1 MRKLFQNAA
10 ADLPAAVVVF
20 LVALPL
26 CLGIALGSNAPNL
39 FAGIIG
45 GIVGGIVIGSLSGSN
60 LSVSGP
66 AAGLTAI
73 VAVAIG
79 KLPSYE
85 AFLLAVVIA
94 GIIQLVFGFLKA
106 GFLGDY
112 VPNSVIKGMLAA
124 IGIILILK
132 QLPHLVGFDKDFSG
146 DEAFFQKD
154 SNNTF
159 SEIFYSVNYI
169 TPVAVLI
176 GVLGILIQVLWEKV
190 LVKKAAIFKL
200 IPAPLVIV
208 VMGIVL
214 NIVFGKNDTFAL
226 EQEHLVNIPVATTF
240 SQFTSFF
247 TSPQWRFISNPDV
260 WITAITLAL
269 VASLETLLSIEASD
283 KLDPFNR
290 VTDNNRELKAQGIGN
305 MVSGLIGGLPLTSV
319 IVRSSANINAGAK
332 TKLSAIVHG
341 ILLLLCVAFIPG
353 LLNKIP
359 YAALASILIYTGY
372 KLAKVSLFKEFYS
385 KGWDQFIP
393 FTVTILAILFT
404 DLLKGIIVGIIVGLF
419 FVMRSNFKSAVFV
432 MNDNDNYLFRFR
444 KDVSFLNKAIVKRK
458 LEEVPENAFVLIDTT
473 QADFMDKDV
482 IDTINEFSLHAPMK
496 NIKVEIK
503 KSIHKPMQDLINSN
517 TQNEKHLY
525 DDIAH

>member
-1 MRKLFQNAA
+1 MKKFFQTAG
-10 ADLPAAVVVF
+10 ADLPAAIVVF

-45 GIVGGIVIGSLSGSN
+45 GIVGGIVIGSLSGSQ

-73 VAVAIG
+73 VAVALG
-79 KLPSYE
+79 KLPAYE
-85 AFLLAVVIA
+85 AFLLSVVIA
-94 GIIQLVFGFLKA
+94 GIIQLLFGFLKG

-124 IGIILILK
+124 IGVILILK
-132 QLPHLVGFDKDFSG
+132 QLPHLVGFDKDFAG

-154 SNNTF
+154 SSNTF
-159 SEIFYSVNYI
+159 SEIFYSINYI

-190 LVKKAAIFKL
+190 LVKKSAIFKL

-208 VMGIVL
+208 AMGIVL

-226 EQEHLVNIPVATTF
+226 GQEHLVNIPVATSFT
-240 SQFTSFF
+240 QFTSFF
-247 TSPQWRFISNPDV
+247 TSPNWSFISNADV

-269 VASLETLLSIEASD
+269 VASLETLLSIEACD
-283 KLDPFNR
+283 KLDPYNR

-305 MVSGLIGGLPLTSV
+305 IVSGLIGGLPLTSV

-341 ILLLLCVAFIPG
+341 VLLLLCVAFIPG
-353 LLNKIP
+353 LLNRIP

-372 KLAKVSLFKEFYS
+372 KLAKISLFKEFYS
-385 KGWDQFIP
+385 KGLDQFIP
-393 FTVTILAILFT
+393 FVTTIIAILLT
-404 DLLKGIIVGIIVGLF
+404 DLLKGIIVGIIVGLY

-432 MNDNDNYLFRFR
+432 VHDKNKFLFRFR
-444 KDVSFLNKAIVKRK
+444 KDVSFLNKATVKRK
-458 LEEVPENAFVLIDTT
+458 LEEVPDNAFVLIDTT
-473 QADFMDKDV
+473 RADFIDKDI
-482 IDTINEFSLHAPMK
+482 IDTINEFSLHAPIK

-503 KSIHKPMQDLINSN
+503 KSFYKPMHDLLNSKP
-517 TQNEKHLY
+517 QNENHLY

>member
-1 MRKLFQNAA
+1 MKKIFQNAA
-10 ADLPAAVVVF
+10 ADLPASIVVF

-39 FAGIIG
+39 FAGLIG
-45 GIVGGIVIGSLSGSN
+45 GIVGGIVIGSLSGSQ

-73 VAVAIG
+73 VAVALG
-79 KLPSYE
+79 KLPAYE
-85 AFLLAVVIA
+85 AFLLSVVIA
-94 GIIQLVFGFLKA
+94 GMLQLLFGFLKG

-124 IGIILILK
+124 IGLILILK
-132 QLPHLVGFDKDFSG
+132 QFPHLVGFDKNFSG

-154 SNNTF
+154 DNNTF
-159 SEIFYSVNYI
+159 SEILYAINYI

-176 GVLGILIQVLWEKV
+176 GVIGLLIQVLWEKV
-190 LVKKAAIFKL
+190 LVKKSNIFKL
-200 IPAPLVIV
+200 IPAPLVV
-208 VMGIVL
+208 VALGIFL
-214 NIVFGKNDTFAL
+214 NIAFGKNDQFAL
-226 EQEHLVNIPVATTF
+226 GEEHLVNIPIAASF

-247 TSPQWRFISNPDV
+247 TSPNWGFITNADV

-283 KLDPFNR
+283 KLDSFKR
-290 VTDNNRELKAQGIGN
+290 VTDNNRELKAQGVGN
-305 MVSGLIGGLPLTSV
+305 IVSGMIGGLPLTSV

-332 TKLSAIVHG
+332 TKLSAIAHG
-341 ILLLLCVAFIPG
+341 VLLLLCVALIPQ

-385 KGWDQFIP
+385 KGWDQFVP
-393 FTVTILAILFT
+393 FIITIAAILFT
-404 DLLKGIIVGIIVGLF
+404 DLLKGIIVGIIVGLY
-419 FVMRSNFKSAVFV
+419 FVMRSNYKSAVFV
-432 MNDNDNYLFRFR
+432 VNDNNKYLFRFR
-444 KDVSFLNKAIVKRK
+444 KDVSFLNKATVKRK
-458 LEEVPENAFVLIDTT
+458 LEEVPENAYVFIDTT
-473 QADFMDKDV
+473 RADFIDKDI
-482 IDTINEFSLHAPMK
+482 IDTINEFTLHAPIK

-503 KSIHKPMQDLINSN
+503 KSLYKPMHELLNQHVNLR
-517 TQNEKHLY
+517 QQLQ

>member
-1 MRKLFQNAA
+1 MKKIFQNAA
-10 ADLPAAVVVF
+10 ADLPASIVVF

-39 FAGIIG
+39 FAGLIG
-45 GIVGGIVIGSLSGSN
+45 GIVGGIVIGSLSGSQ

-73 VAVAIG
+73 VAVALG
-79 KLPSYE
+79 KLPAYE
-85 AFLLAVVIA
+85 AFLLSVVIA
-94 GIIQLVFGFLKA
+94 GMLQLLFGFLKA

-132 QLPHLVGFDKDFSG
+132 QFPHLVGFDKDFSG

-159 SEIFYSVNYI
+159 SEILYAVNYI

-176 GVLGILIQVLWEKV
+176 GVPGILIQVLWEKV
-190 LVKKAAIFKL
+190 LVKKSGIFKL

-208 VMGIVL
+208 AMGILL
-214 NIVFGKNDTFAL
+214 NIFFGKNDRFAL
-226 EQEHLVNIPVATTF
+226 EQEHLVNIPIAGSF

-247 TSPQWRFISNPDV
+247 TSPNWKFITNPDV

-269 VASLETLLSIEASD
+269 VASLETLLSIEAAD
-283 KLDPFNR
+283 KLDPYKR
-290 VTDNNRELKAQGIGN
+290 VTNNNRELKAQGAGN
-305 MVSGLIGGLPLTSV
+305 IVSGMIGGLPLTSV

-332 TKLSAIVHG
+332 TKLSAITHG
-341 ILLLLCVAFIPG
+341 VLLLLCVVLIPG

-393 FTVTILAILFT
+393 FITTITAILLT
-404 DLLKGIIVGIIVGLF
+404 DLLKGIIVGIIVGLY
-419 FVMRSNFKSAVFV
+419 FVMRSNYKSAVFV
-432 MNDNDNYLFRFR
+432 VHDHNKFLFRFR
-444 KDVSFLNKAIVKRK
+444 KDVSFLNKATVKRK
-458 LEEVPENAFVLIDTT
+458 LEEVPNNAFVLIDTT
-473 QADFMDKDV
+473 RADFIDRDI
-482 IDTINEFSLHAPMK
+482 IDTINEFSLHAPIK
-496 NIKVEIK
+496 NITVDIK
-503 KSIHKPMQDLINSN
+503 KSLYKPMHELLNGN
-517 TQNEKHLY
+517 TANERQLQ